1 MLSEGSEGERG
12 NRDQNTLYLKIPV
25 FQFFK
30 KSIRDKDK
38 LSFVEKLIT
47 ILPQFTESEGRVSV
61 I

>member
-1 MLSEGSEGERG
+1 MLSEGRDGEKG
-12 NRDQNTLYLKIPV
+12 NRDQNILYLKIPI
-25 FQFFK
+25 FNFFK